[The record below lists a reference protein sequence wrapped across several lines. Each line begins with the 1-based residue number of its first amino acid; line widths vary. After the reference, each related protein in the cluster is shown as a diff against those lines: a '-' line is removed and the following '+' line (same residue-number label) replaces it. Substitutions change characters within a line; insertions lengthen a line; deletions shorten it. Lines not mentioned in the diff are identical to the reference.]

1 MLKQFSENKTGV
13 MMKRIFCIF
22 LLIFMMTAGVMTIEY
37 VNAGTSAFEA
47 MAETGEDGTSEVLY
61 ILTEEGESGIRRIP
75 YENFHFNN
83 WDLMAEIEWYFTP
96 EEVKILTF
104 MSLEQKI
111 GQLFI
116 VRPES
121 VSGSTS
127 VTDSMRDALYEKM
140 PGGIIMFGD
149 NIIDPDQIRSF
160 NKELMKVS
168 AEYCLGQPM
177 FIAVDEEGG
186 LVARIANNWNFDVT
200 RYDNMLA
207 IGDTGDPAEAEAV
220 GENIGRYLKNLNFNL
235 DFAPV
240 ADCFTN
246 PDNTVIGDRAFGA
259 DPELVAEM
267 VGACIDGFHS
277 QEVMTTIKHYPGHGD
292 TDSDTHTGT
301 VKTYRSWEELKER
314 ELIPF
319 TRNLDRTDMIMAS
332 HIVSEGVTEDDVPAT
347 LSHVMI
353 QEKLR
358 DELGYEGV
366 VITDAME
373 MGAISSV
380 YSPDEAAIRAIAAGC
395 DIILCPADFET
406 AYDGLMEAVED
417 GRISV
422 ERIDESVLR
431 ILRLKVKYRMVEAD
445 SINNSL

>member
-1 MLKQFSENKTGV
+1 MKKVLIILLVILIAAAGTMTTEYMKTGG
-13 MMKRIFCIF
+13 
-22 LLIFMMTAGVMTIEY
+22 LLSEAYADTSGDDAQEALY
-37 VNAGTSAFEA
+37 V
-47 MAETGEDGTSEVLY
+47 
-61 ILTEEGESGIRRIP
+61 LTEEGASGIRRIP
-75 YENFHFNN
+75 YESFHFNN
-83 WDLMAEIEWYFTP
+83 WDQMAEIEWYFTP
-96 EEVKILTF
+96 EEVKVLTF
-104 MSLEQKI
+104 MSPEQKI

-127 VTDSMRDALYEKM
+127 MTDSMRTALMEKM

-149 NIIDPDQIRSF
+149 NIIDPDQIRPF
-160 NKELMKVS
+160 NKELMKAS
-168 AEYCLGQPM
+168 YEYCLGQPM

-200 RYDNMLA
+200 RYENMLS

-246 PDNTVIGDRAFGA
+246 PNNTVIGDRSFGA
-259 DPELVAEM
+259 DPELVSDM

-277 QEVMTTIKHYPGHGD
+277 QEVMTSIKHYPGHGD
-292 TDSDTHTGT
+292 TDSDTHKGT
-301 VKTYRSWEELKER
+301 VMTYRSWEELKER

-319 TRNLDRTDMIMAS
+319 IRNLDKTDMVMAS
-332 HIVSEGVTEDDVPAT
+332 HIVSEGVTGDDVPAT

-358 DELGYEGV
+358 EELGYEGV
-366 VITDAME
+366 VITDSME

-380 YSPDEAAIRAIAAGC
+380 YSPDEAAIRAIEAGC
-395 DIILCPADFET
+395 DIILCPADFGA
-406 AYDGLMEAVED
+406 AYDGLMEAVKD
-417 GRISV
+417 GRITE

-431 ILRLKVKYRMVEAD
+431 ILRLKLKYRMVEAD

>member
-1 MLKQFSENKTGV
+1 M
-13 MMKRIFCIF
+13 I
-22 LLIFMMTAGVMTIEY
+22 AGFMTIEY
-37 VNAGTSAFEA
+37 MRGETPVIEA
-47 MAETGEDGTSEVLY
+47 AADAGEDDAAEVLY
-61 ILTEEGESGIRRIP
+61 IFKGEGFSEIKEIP
-75 YENFHFNN
+75 HEKFIFRN

-96 EEVKILTF
+96 EEVKVLSF

-111 GQLFI
+111 GQMFI

-121 VSGSTS
+121 VSGSTY
-127 VTDSMRDALYEKM
+127 VTDSMRADLMEKM

-160 NKELMKVS
+160 NKELMKLS

-186 LVARIANNWNFDVT
+186 LVARVANNWNFDVK
-200 RYDNMLA
+200 RYDSMLA
-207 IGDTGDPAEAEAV
+207 IGNTGDPAEAEAV

-246 PDNTVIGDRAFGA
+246 PYNTVIGDRSFGA
-259 DPELVAEM
+259 DPGLVAEM
-267 VGACIDGFHS
+267 VGACIEGFHS
-277 QEVMTTIKHYPGHGD
+277 QDIMTSIKHYPGHGD

-301 VKTYRSWEELKER
+301 VMTYRSWEELKER

-319 TRNLDRTDMIMAS
+319 IQNLNVTDMVMAS
-332 HIVSEGVTEDDVPAT
+332 HIVSEGVTGDGVPAT
-347 LSHVMI
+347 LSHAMI

-380 YSPDEAAIRAIAAGC
+380 YSSDEAAILAINAGC
-395 DIILCPADFET
+395 DIILCPADFGT
-406 AYDGLMEAVED
+406 AYYGLMEAVKD
-417 GRISV
+417 GRIS
-422 ERIDESVLR
+422 EEIIDESVLR
-431 ILRLKVKYRMVEAD
+431 ILRLKLKYRMVEVD

>member
-1 MLKQFSENKTGV
+1 
-13 MMKRIFCIF
+13 
-22 LLIFMMTAGVMTIEY
+22 
-37 VNAGTSAFEA
+37 
-47 MAETGEDGTSEVLY
+47 
-61 ILTEEGESGIRRIP
+61 
-75 YENFHFNN
+75 
-83 WDLMAEIEWYFTP
+83 MAEIEWYFTP

-380 YSPDEAAIRAIAAGC
+380 YSPDEAAIRAIEAGC